1 MTGWDILKFDVR
13 VRQRMMAKQLLTPAQ
28 LQRHLDELPDVEG
41 RCDAIGPQQPAVG
54 MRGVREAYAGGRMGI
69 AQKAPAHTDA
79 GNDSAPRPDSDVV
92 APRPDGGAE
101 VGRSS
106 SDEDMS

>member
-41 RCDAIGPQQPAVG
+41 RCDSIGPQQPAVG
-54 MRGVREAYAGGRMGI
+54 PRGGREAHAAGRMGL
-69 AQKAPAHTDA
+69 AQKSPALSAA
-79 GNDSAPRPDSDVV
+79 GSDSAPRPNPGAA
-92 APRPDGGAE
+92 APWPEGGAE
-101 VGRSS
+101 VERSI
-106 SDEDMS
+106 SDEDLS

>member
-41 RCDAIGPQQPAVG
+41 RSDPIGPQQPALG
-54 MRGVREAYAGGRMGI
+54 TRSGRDPYAAGRMGI
-69 AQKAPAHTDA
+69 APKAPAHSDA
-79 GNDSAPRPDSDVV
+79 GNDSAPRPNPGAA

-101 VGRSS
+101 VDRSS
-106 SDEDMS
+106 SDGDLS